1 MKPAA
6 RAARPALPREV
17 RIIGGQWKR
26 SKLPVADRPGLR
38 PTPDRV
44 RETLFNWLGADLSGW
59 RCLDAFAGS
68 GALGFEAASRGADE
82 VVLLERDRHLV
93 ASLNQSRERL
103 KAQALRIEAADALS
117 WMPGCAPQRFELVF
131 IDPPFDAQLFDKAL
145 AAAVRLVVPG
155 GFVYLEA
162 DRAFDEAQL
171 APLGL
176 RLHRHLRAGTVH
188 AHLLQA
194 ASEG

>member
-1 MKPAA
+1 MRQA
-6 RAARPALPREV
+6 
-17 RIIGGQWKR
+17 
-26 SKLPVADRPGLR
+26 
-38 PTPDRV
+38 
-44 RETLFNWLGADLSGW
+44 LFNSLQMAVPGARVLDL
-59 RCLDAFAGS
+59 FAGS

-93 ASLNQSRERL
+93 ASLNQSRDRL

-117 WMPGCAPQRFELVF
+117 WMPGCAAQRFELVF
-131 IDPPFDAQLFDKAL
+131 IDPPFDAQLFDEAL
-145 AAAVRLVVPG
+145 AAAARLVVPG

-162 DRAFDEAQL
+162 DRVFDEAQL
-171 APLGL
+171 GPLGL

>member
-1 MKPAA
+1 VKPAA

-93 ASLNQSRERL
+93 ASLNHARERL
-103 KAQALRIEAADALS
+103 KAQALRIESADALS
-117 WMPGCAPQRFELVF
+117 WMPGCAPQRFKLVF

-145 AAAVRLVVPG
+145 AAAARLVVPG

-162 DRAFDEAQL
+162 DRAFDETEL
-171 APLGL
+171 ASLGL
-176 RLHRHLRAGTVH
+176 RLHRHLRAGSVH
-188 AHLLQA
+188 AHLLQT